1 MLQNRYRTA
10 CRAVNQHIASR
21 AVFGL
26 CRPANP
32 PIWRVAIDFR
42 QPSWVKNVQLPL
54 IRNNWADMEK
64 IPMTRAGHTALND
77 ELKTLKSV
85 ERPAIIRAV
94 AEARDHGDLSE
105 NAEYHSAREKHSFIE
120 GRIKELAAI
129 LSLAE
134 VINPASLSGT
144 VKFGATVTLVDEDTD
159 EEKTYQIV
167 GEPEADIEARKLNI
181 KSPLARALIGKD
193 EGDSVEVRTPGGE
206 KSYEILSIKFV

>member
-1 MLQNRYRTA
+1 
-10 CRAVNQHIASR
+10 
-21 AVFGL
+21 
-26 CRPANP
+26 
-32 PIWRVAIDFR
+32 
-42 QPSWVKNVQLPL
+42 
-54 IRNNWADMEK
+54 
-64 IPMTRAGHTALND
+64 MTRAGHTALND

-120 GRIKELAAI
+120 GRIKELSAI

-134 VINPASLSGT
+134 VINPADLSGT

-167 GEPEADIEARKLNI
+167 GEPEADIEALKLNI